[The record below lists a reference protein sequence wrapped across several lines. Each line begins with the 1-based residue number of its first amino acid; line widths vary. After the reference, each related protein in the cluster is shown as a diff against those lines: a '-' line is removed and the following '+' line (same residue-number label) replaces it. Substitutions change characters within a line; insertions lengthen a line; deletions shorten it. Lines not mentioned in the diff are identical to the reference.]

1 MSTQNEQK
9 EEQQFGII
17 VTEQIFKKIQG
28 ISILKGEN
36 IEDVMSEIIGL
47 GIFITEQSFRK
58 NEIFIRDRDGDVR
71 KLVPPGKAN

>member
-58 NEIFIRDRDGDVR
+58 NEVFIRDRDGDVR
-71 KLVPPGKAN
+71 KLVPPDKTN